1 MQNHKHKLWVEH
13 YRPKTIDEYV
23 FHDPQQRAAVMRM
36 INDKS
41 IPHLLFSGV
50 QGSGKTTLA
59 RILIAAMNTDDADV
73 LVVNASDER
82 GIDTFRDKIKSFAT
96 TMPVGV
102 FKIILLEEADA
113 LTVDAQ
119 KALKSFME
127 EYSDATRFIFTCNYE
142 NKIIPPLKSR
152 CQHFHFKASDRN
164 DIAEYLITILASE
177 KVAFDLDLLD
187 KYITHGYPDIRKI
200 VNMLQQNTN
209 EGKLQVPRFEGTVGD
224 YKFKLIDLIE
234 ANKWIEAR
242 KLVCSSATSDE
253 WEDVYRYLYENIARA
268 PKFKEKEKWEE
279 AIIVIAEHLYK
290 HSIVADPEINAA
302 AMFIRLG
309 QL

>member
-1 MQNHKHKLWVEH
+1 MQRKHNLWVEQ
-13 YRPKTIDEYV
+13 YRPKTIEEYI

-59 RILIAAMNTDDADV
+59 RILINATGADTSDV
-73 LVVNASDER
+73 LIINASDER

-96 TMPVGV
+96 TMPVGS
-102 FKIILLEEADA
+102 FKIVLLEEADS
-113 LTVDAQ
+113 LTPDAQ
-119 KALKSFME
+119 QALRRFME
-127 EYSDATRFIFTCNYE
+127 EYADVTRFILTCNYE
-142 NKIIPPLKSR
+142 NKVIPPIKSR
-152 CQHFHFKASDRN
+152 CQHFHFKAADKN
-164 DIAEYLITILASE
+164 DIAEYLINVLAQERVEFELS
-177 KVAFDLDLLD
+177 LLD
-187 KYITHGYPDIRKI
+187 KYIAYGYPDIRKI
-200 VNMLQQNTN
+200 VNMLQQNAVD
-209 EGKLQVPRFEGTVGD
+209 GKLQVPKFEGTSSD
-224 YKFKLIDLIE
+224 YKFKLIDLVE
-234 ANKWIEAR
+234 RDKWLDAR
-242 KLVCSSATSDE
+242 KLVCGNVTSDE
-253 WEDVYRYLYENIARA
+253 WEDVYRFMYENIARA
-268 PKFKEKEKWEE
+268 PKFQQKEKWEE

>member
-1 MQNHKHKLWVEH
+1 MRHKLWVEA
-13 YRPKTIDEYV
+13 YRPKTIDEYI
-23 FHDPQQRAAVMRM
+23 FHDAQQRAAVMRM

-59 RILIAAMNTDDADV
+59 RILIAAMEADTTDV
-73 LVVNASDER
+73 LLINASDER

-102 FKIILLEEADA
+102 FKIILLEEADN
-113 LTVDAQ
+113 LTPDAQ
-119 KALKSFME
+119 GALRRFME
-127 EYSDATRFIFTCNYE
+127 EYADVARFILTCNYE
-142 NKIIPPLKSR
+142 NKVIPPLKSR
-152 CQHFHFKASDRN
+152 CQHYHFKATDKN
-164 DIAEYLITILASE
+164 DVAEYLINILAQE
-177 KVAFDLDLLD
+177 RVVFDLPLLD
-187 KYITHGYPDIRKI
+187 KYIAYGYPDIRKI
-200 VNMLQQNTN
+200 VNMLQQNAVD
-209 EGKLQVPRFEGTVGD
+209 GKLQAPKFEGTASD
-224 YKFKLIDLIE
+224 YKFKLIDLVE
-234 ANKWIEAR
+234 RDKWLDAR
-242 KLVCSSATSDE
+242 KLVCGNVTSDE
-253 WEDVYRYLYENIARA
+253 WEDVYRFMYENISRA
-268 PKFKEKEKWEE
+268 PKFQQKDKWEE